1 MKLTNDEML
10 KLQQNLK
17 VGKCPNCGYEG
28 DKVIGLHT
36 VNLISLKTEGTEII
50 ETEKLNSLPAVLTSC
65 PKCGYISLFDGTIKY
80 FV

>member
-10 KLQQNLK
+10 KLQQNLT

-28 DKVIGLHT
+28 NKGIGLHT
-36 VNLISLKTEGTEII
+36 VNLISLKTEGTEIT

-65 PKCGYISLFDGTIKY
+65 PKCGYISLFDKK
-80 FV
+80 FVCR